1 MADSTISALPRV
13 ASPSTTMIIPI
24 ANLSGSS
31 TQGLSIQSLFLGTR
45 IIGRDVVSA
54 NINNSAV
61 TTSIYSVLIPA
72 NTMGTDRVVR
82 TRILSEYWHSV
93 GASASV
99 NLRVGLSTTTMYQ
112 DATAV
117 FAASANSRP
126 VWIQLD
132 LVNQN
137 SASVQVLGGKM
148 EIGAGGATTGEGD
161 AATAAPT
168 DVVIRGTAA
177 VNTASDVTLDVF
189 IAHSAASTLI
199 TWRKWYGYSELV

>member
-13 ASPSTTMIIPI
+13 TSPSTTMIIPV

-31 TQGLSIQSLFLGTR
+31 TQGLSIDSLFKTR
-45 IIGRDVVSA
+45 RVGRDVVSA

-61 TTSIYSVLIPA
+61 TTSIYSVLVPA
-72 NTMGTDRVVR
+72 NSLGTDGILR
-82 TRILSEYWHSV
+82 TRILGEYWHSA
-93 GASASV
+93 GATATLM
-99 NLRVGLSTTTMYQ
+99 LRIGLSSTTMYQ
-112 DATAV
+112 DATAAIAV
-117 FAASANSRP
+117 SANTRP
-126 VWIQLD
+126 VFLQLD

-148 EIGAGGATTGEGD
+148 EMGAPGATTGEGD

-177 VNTASDVTLDVF
+177 VDTTSNQTFDVF
-189 IAHSAASTLI
+189 VAHSVASTLV
-199 TWRKWYGYSELV
+199 TFRKWYGYSELI